1 MKKILKLIL
10 IIIGTIF
17 VAVIASIFIKNN
29 KPIDKI
35 WGIPIILIVFI
46 IWRALAVGREIV
58 GRNKIE
64 KMSEEE
70 REQYAAKLQKILLTS
85 FRKES
90 KIKKIIGLIVS
101 IIAIGVLASLVIWL
115 IYLLFIQK
123 GL

>member
-70 REQYAAKLQKILLTS
+70 REQYSAKLQKILLTS